1 MIMNKDSIVLYIF
14 AANKPFGILL
24 EVFLKNH
31 IFVKHLIQNLE
42 LLKYGLQIDIVNHQK
57 QKTEK
62 I

>member
-24 EVFLKNH
+24 EVFLRNH

-42 LLKYGLQIDIVNHQK
+42 LLKYGLQINIVNH
-57 QKTEK
+57 
-62 I
+62 